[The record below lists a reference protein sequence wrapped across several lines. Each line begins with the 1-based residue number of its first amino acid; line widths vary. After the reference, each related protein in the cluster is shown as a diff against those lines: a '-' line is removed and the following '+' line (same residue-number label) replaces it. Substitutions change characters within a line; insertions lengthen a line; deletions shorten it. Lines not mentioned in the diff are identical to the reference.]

1 MMRKNHML
9 KKTAAAVLTV
19 SICLGTVSGCGS
31 GAESQEDAVS
41 LKEQNGEQTT
51 GQMTANGAA
60 TSENVV
66 EQVQAPEIY
75 QAKVTG
81 DAVTITA
88 DAVII
93 IPDVPGIKLKKVTA
107 RTFTQEDYDA
117 VNRVLL
123 GSETLWDIDYEAM
136 KESHGMFREQID
148 ERIMELEKKIAQDGL
163 DGDTTYNSKGITLNE
178 QIEEYKSLREYA
190 ISEKEAEERGLILE
204 IPAIVTYD
212 EALSETN
219 ENSLFGNVTVDGQD
233 YWLRIDNNATAA
245 SYRVEFL
252 IGKQDGDGNY
262 LSFSNSLP
270 DWNNLP
276 EYMGDIRLKPGF
288 VNMNT
293 PPEEVLTKASEAIG
307 QMGLGEYAVQGGGY
321 FACWSADEYVMD
333 SAAYRAST
341 YLAGIGYGVHF
352 VRVVDGI
359 PITYTYEDGG
369 SLTGEDGEKW
379 LQAMEKGIDYV
390 PEVVYWPYEEMM
402 LIYNNDG
409 FRTFEWKNPYT
420 VEDMSEEYVFLL
432 PFSDISNI
440 FEEMLLK
447 RQADS
452 FNNEGDTVDIQ
463 VDKVVLS
470 YMRVRDK
477 DSLEGTLIPVW
488 DFFGTKT
495 FKNAAGE
502 VDLVADRVY
511 DGALPESLMTI
522 NAMDGTIV
530 DRWAGY

>member
-9 KKTAAAVLTV
+9 KKMAAAVLAAGM
-19 SICLGTVSGCGS
+19 CLGTVSGCGKDT
-31 GAESQEDAVS
+31 EPQEEAVT
-41 LKEQNGEQTT
+41 LKEQDGEQTSE
-51 GQMTANGAA
+51 QMTANGAA
-60 TSENVV
+60 TSENVA
-66 EQVQAPEIY
+66 EQVQAPEKY
-75 QAKVTG
+75 QAEVTG
-81 DAVTITA
+81 DAVTITI
-88 DAVII
+88 DAEVIV
-93 IPDVPGIKLKKVTA
+93 PDVPGIKLKKVTA

-117 VNRVLL
+117 VNSVLL
-123 GSETLWDIDYEAM
+123 EGEKLWDRDFEAM
-136 KESHGMFREQID
+136 QESHGFFKEELD
-148 ERIMELEKKIAQDGL
+148 ERIAELEEKIAQDGL
-163 DGDTTYNSKGITLNE
+163 NGDATYNSKGITLNE
-178 QIEEYKSLREYA
+178 QIEEYKSLGEYA
-190 ISEKEAEERGLILE
+190 VSEEEAVANGWIKE

-212 EALSETN
+212 EALSETREN
-219 ENSLFGNVTVDGQD
+219 ELYGFVTVDGQD
-233 YWLRIDNNATAA
+233 YSLEIDNNASAA
-245 SYRVEFL
+245 EHRVVFM
-252 IGKQDGDGNY
+252 INKQDGDGNY

-276 EYMGDIRLKPGF
+276 ENMSDIQLKPGF

-293 PPEEVLTKASEAIG
+293 PPEEVCEKAADAIN

-321 FACWSADEYVMD
+321 FACWSADEYAMD
-333 SAAYRAST
+333 SEAYRAST

-352 VRVVDGI
+352 VRVADGI

-369 SLTGEDGEKW
+369 SFTGEDGEKW
-379 LQAMEKGIDYV
+379 LQAMERGEDYV
-390 PEVVYWPYEEMM
+390 PEAVYWPYEEMM
-402 LIYNNDG
+402 LVYNHDG

-440 FEEMLLK
+440 FEEMLIK
-447 RQADS
+447 KQADS

-463 VDKVVLS
+463 VDTVVLS

-502 VDLVADRVY
+502 VDLVVNRVY

-530 DRWAGY
+530 DRSLGY